1 MSEKKK
7 EDVLKIIDYHFSM
20 GEEISK
26 TELDDIM
33 SKKQNIKITIELSD
47 KQQEKYD
54 KWILT
59 IKTLYGKYGNM
70 TWSVSD
76 CGIGQTIKVYND
88 ITKLTLDLTD
98 VDEW

>member
-1 MSEKKK
+1 
-7 EDVLKIIDYHFSM
+7 M
-20 GEEISK
+20 GN
-26 TELDDIM
+26 T
-33 SKKQNIKITIELSD
+33 KITIELSD

-59 IKTLYGKYGNM
+59 IKSLYGKYGNM
-70 TWSVSD
+70 TWSVSY

-88 ITKLTLDLTD
+88 LTKLTLDLTD

>member
-1 MSEKKK
+1 VINK
-7 EDVLKIIDYHFSM
+7 
-20 GEEISK
+20 
-26 TELDDIM
+26 
-33 SKKQNIKITIELSD
+33 
-47 KQQEKYD
+47 KYD